1 MLKEALREK
10 HNGTSVWED
19 TLSKPN
25 QSQGRVT
32 CAILQDL
39 RLNAASLTPSH
50 SLQFCCLGRTSHSLS
65 PEKWSLQGE
74 RTWPQIL
81 VVRASSHCY
90 AIYATFEPSSY
101 NPVMLTTAQN
111 TVKPPLQIQ
120 KYCYH
125 SHIFDC
131 AKCFFNILKKKRRT

>member
-39 RLNAASLTPSH
+39 RLNAASLTHPATVCSSAVWGGH
-50 SLQFCCLGRTSHSLS
+50 LTASPQRSGLYRVKEHGLKYWLS
-65 PEKWSLQGE
+65 GPVPTAMQYMQHL
-74 RTWPQIL
+74 
-81 VVRASSHCY
+81 
-90 AIYATFEPSSY
+90 
-101 NPVMLTTAQN
+101 NPPVITL
-111 TVKPPLQIQ
+111 L
-120 KYCYH
+120 C
-125 SHIFDC
+125 
-131 AKCFFNILKKKRRT
+131 